1 MTDKKVKYGILSTA
15 KIAETQ
21 LVPALKDAK
30 NAELYAVASQSGKE
44 QAAATRWGA
53 PFHYDNY
60 RTLLKDPDID
70 AVYIPL
76 PNSLHQQWA
85 IEAMKNGKHVLLE
98 KPAALKSDDIIA
110 ISAAA
115 KEFKVQWMEA
125 FMYQFHPQHVY
136 VKQLLKDHKIGE
148 VKRFRSHFSFLLD
161 LESDNIRLK
170 KSLGGGALMDIGCY
184 SVHAARD
191 LLQEEPIK
199 VFSNARKL
207 SNDSVDISSSSI
219 LTFEHVDAV
228 IDCSF
233 AEPPSNTYEI
243 IGTEGSIS
251 VPHAFRPDASPDGG
265 KGRVIVKDRSGSVV
279 EDVFFEGNAYQLQV
293 EHFSDC
299 ILNHKEPIYNGE
311 QSYNNMRIIEALYQS
326 QG

>member
-1 MTDKKVKYGILSTA
+1 MTDRKIKYGILSTA
-15 KIAETQ
+15 KIADKQ
-21 LVPALKDAK
+21 LVPALKASV

-44 QAAATRWGA
+44 KDAAERWGA
-53 PFHYDNY
+53 PFYYDNY
-60 RTLLKDPDID
+60 RTLLKDPDVD

-115 KEFKVQWMEA
+115 KEFNVQWMEA

-136 VKQLLKDHKIGE
+136 VKQLLKNQRIGE

-161 LESDNIRLK
+161 LDSDNIRLN
-170 KSLGGGALMDIGCY
+170 KSLGGGALLDIGCY

-191 LLQEEPIK
+191 LLQEEPLK

-207 SNDSVDISSSSI
+207 SDGGVDISSSSI
-219 LTFEHVDAV
+219 LTFENVDAV

-233 AEPPSNTYEI
+233 SEPPSNMYEI
-243 IGTEGSIS
+243 IGTNGSIT

-265 KGRVIVKDRSGSVV
+265 KGRVIVRDKSGGIV
-279 EDVFFEGNAYQLQV
+279 EDQYFEGNAYQLQV

-299 ILNHKEPIYNGE
+299 ILNHKEPHYDGE